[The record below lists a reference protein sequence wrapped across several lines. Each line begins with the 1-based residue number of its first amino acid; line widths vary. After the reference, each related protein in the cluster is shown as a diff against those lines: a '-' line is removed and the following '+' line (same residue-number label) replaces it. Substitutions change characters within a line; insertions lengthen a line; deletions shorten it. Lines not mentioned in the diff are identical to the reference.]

1 MTEQKPEAAAPE
13 RPADNEAVPEAV
25 ESLAGI
31 VEEVGVEGNLAA
43 ALAAAQGE
51 IERLTAEAAEQK
63 DRALR
68 ALADLE
74 NLRRRAERERED
86 VQKYAVSRFAR
97 DLLSVADS
105 LRRALEQ
112 QPKNPDEAMKS
123 FVAGIEVT
131 ERELLSVFERHQ
143 IRPIEALGQ
152 KFDANFHEAV
162 FEMEDPSKPAGT
174 VTQVMQTGYTIAGRL
189 LRAAMVAVSKGGAR
203 GAAQARVD
211 TQA

>member
-13 RPADNEAVPEAV
+13 RPADNESVPEAV

>member
-1 MTEQKPEAAAPE
+1 MSEQKPQTAPQEGRPENEAAPE
-13 RPADNEAVPEAV
+13 T
-25 ESLAGI
+25 
-31 VEEVGVEGNLAA
+31 VEELA
-43 ALAAAQGE
+43 ALAEELGAGETLEAALTAAQAE

-68 ALADLE
+68 ALAEME
-74 NLRRRAERERED
+74 NLRRRTERERED
-86 VQKYAVSRFAR
+86 IQKYAISRFAK

-112 QPKNPDEAMKS
+112 QPKNPDEATKG
-123 FVAGIEVT
+123 FIDGIAVT

-143 IRPIEALGQ
+143 VRPIEALGQ

-203 GAAQARVD
+203 GAAQSRVD

>member
-1 MTEQKPEAAAPE
+1 MSEQKPQTAPQEGRPENEAAPE
-13 RPADNEAVPEAV
+13 T
-25 ESLAGI
+25 
-31 VEEVGVEGNLAA
+31 VEEMA
-43 ALAAAQGE
+43 ALAEELGAGETLEAALTAAQAE

-68 ALADLE
+68 ALAEME
-74 NLRRRAERERED
+74 NLRRRTERERED
-86 VQKYAVSRFAR
+86 IQKYAISRFAK

-112 QPKNPDEAMKS
+112 QPKNPDEATKG
-123 FVAGIEVT
+123 FIDGIAVT

-143 IRPIEALGQ
+143 VRPIEAVGQ

-162 FEMEDPSKPAGT
+162 FEMDDPSKPAGT

-203 GAAQARVD
+203 GAAQSRID